1 MTRHIAQLALLS
13 AALVAGTAFAHAK
26 LLSTSLMNG
35 AQLEAAPTALTLEF
49 AAPVKLTSVTVTRA
63 GTMIP
68 VPVDRTTK
76 ATATVV
82 VSLPVLGPGH
92 YAVRWSVISP
102 GDGHV
107 GSGTLAFT
115 IRSPKS

>member
-1 MTRHIAQLALLS
+1 MTRHIARLALMS

-26 LLSTSLMNG
+26 LQSTSPVNG
-35 AQLEAAPTALTLEF
+35 AQLEAAPTALTLVF
-49 AAPVKLTSVTVTRA
+49 AEPVKLTSVTVTRA
-63 GTMIP
+63 GAMIT
-68 VPVDRTTK
+68 VPVDRTAK

-82 VSLPVLGPGH
+82 VSLPVLGAGH
-92 YAVRWSVISP
+92 HAVRWSVISP

-115 IRSPKS
+115 VRSPKP